1 MAASDRKA
9 VHPMQTIATQQP
21 SARRGGVAATLYFD
35 LASPATYLL
44 AERADRL
51 LAGLQWRPACSL
63 TLLGDGAERDLGA
76 IAERAAQLQLPFVHP
91 TRLRRRVR
99 RTMRV
104 ATLAAERGTGAAFVL
119 AATRLM
125 FCGDHDIEDPEI
137 LAEAAAAA
145 GIGRTEMLRATTD
158 QRRDTL
164 IVRAGRELLA
174 AGAHQLPAVR
184 VGEALFCGEHR
195 LGYAVAAARELR
207 AGRRRD
213 AGPVATMTRPAL
225 RLL

>member
-1 MAASDRKA
+1 
-9 VHPMQTIATQQP
+9 MQTIATQQP
-21 SARRGGVAATLYFD
+21 TARRGGVAATLYFD

-51 LAGLQWRPACSL
+51 LAGLRWRPACGG
-63 TLLGDGAERDLGA
+63 TLLGDGPEGDLGA
-76 IAERAAQLQLPFVHP
+76 IAERAAQLQLPFVYP
-91 TRLRRRVR
+91 TRVRRRVR
-99 RTMRV
+99 RAMRV

-125 FCGDHDIEDPEI
+125 FCGDYDIEDPEI

-145 GIGRTEMLRATTD
+145 GIGTLEMRRATTE

-164 IVRAGRELLA
+164 IDRAGSELLI
-174 AGAHQLPAVR
+174 AGADRLPAVR
-184 VGEALFCGEHR
+184 VGDALFCGERR
-195 LGYAVAAARELR
+195 LGHAVAMARELR
-207 AGRRRD
+207 GGRRRD
-213 AGPVATMTRPAL
+213 TAPAARTTRPAL